1 MRSGKSHFETLKHD
15 EWNKP
20 PKQVWTSIEFYTI
33 YIFCFF
39 STEMGKAFGTAPG
52 SCSRE
57 YRVWPS
63 DGRSCICDCDDV
75 NKDTLT

>member
-39 STEMGKAFGTAPG
+39 PRRWGRLLERPQAAVPVSIEFGLPMAGHASAT
-52 SCSRE
+52 
-57 YRVWPS
+57 VMM
-63 DGRSCICDCDDV
+63 
-75 NKDTLT
+75 